1 MKQIEKVTR
10 DGDTQYFQKISTKK
24 ELERIVRDLYSD
36 AVEDGIYTDEDS
48 SAEWLLRDGREGNLS
63 GGWDAPKLPSISN
76 IVKFA
81 YYNAGDTQYYGKGIE
96 IIQNERYGDWELN
109 F

>member
-10 DGDTQYFQKISTKK
+10 DGDTQYFRILTKT
-24 ELERIVRDLYSD
+24 EMAEILRDVYAG
-36 AVEDGIYTDEDS
+36 AVENGVYIDEDS
-48 SAEWLLRDGREGNLS
+48 SVEWRLRDGREGCLVTEF
-63 GGWDAPKLPSISN
+63 DAPKRPNVRN

-81 YYNAGDTQYYGKGIE
+81 YYTAGDTQIFGKGIE
-96 IIQNERYGDWELN
+96 IVQDDRYGDWGLN